1 VGFRSISTSRCD
13 SLQLTLH
20 NGRIA

>member
-1 VGFRSISTSRCD
+1 VGFRSISTSRHD